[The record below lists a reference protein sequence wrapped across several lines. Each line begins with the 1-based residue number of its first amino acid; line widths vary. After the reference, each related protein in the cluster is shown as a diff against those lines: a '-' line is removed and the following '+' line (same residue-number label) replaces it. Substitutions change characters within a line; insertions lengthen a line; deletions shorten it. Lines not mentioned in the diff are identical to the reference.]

1 MSTPVVAG
9 LVVVGIAVWWYGEY
23 RNRGDASRWPPLK
36 GLWLLPAAVFRAAVR
51 AMWANRWLAL
61 CLLLISWL
69 SLVERN
75 VALARL
81 MAEFRRGRPS
91 AMGVGAPGGSL
102 LDFGGSVL
110 RDPGWVRQLLP
121 RISEDLCGVSYGP
134 LVGAALLV
142 AFAVAML
149 GLICRPPACLP
160 DSGKQAAVWPM
171 LVSLLGAAVFAIQL
185 VAPQPSFGTA
195 VPGSIF
201 LHSAP
206 AGFAISLLMPFA
218 LGPVSAAL
226 LSLLHQAVTEGV
238 ARMSPALQAAVRAW
252 PQVGAM
258 WLLLTWPTALLL
270 ISAGAPRGG
279 AWASP
284 IDPITMV
291 WALQAVWQWAVVLV
305 AFLPWVLLESNLQFW
320 PAVVRSIEL
329 VDHQGGRLI
338 ALLPGYAIVMVPA
351 WVLAGYA
358 GAIARV
364 STLAWHP
371 GHLAQPLLSVFS
383 SFCMVAIYLQ
393 LRDADA
399 ARGYAAVAEADDEG
413 ADVRP
418 GEAAGDIQT

>member
-1 MSTPVVAG
+1 VVAG
-9 LVVVGIAVWWYGEY
+9 LVVVGIAVWWFGEY
-23 RNRGDASRWPPLK
+23 RSRGGASRWPPLS
-36 GLWLLPAAVFRAAVR
+36 GLWLLPAAVFRVAVR

-69 SLVERN
+69 SVVERN
-75 VALARL
+75 AALQRL
-81 MAEFRRGRPS
+81 MAESRRAHPS
-91 AMGVGAPGGSL
+91 AGGIGVPGGSL

-121 RISEDLCGVSYGP
+121 RISEDLYGASYGP
-134 LVGAALLV
+134 LIGVVLLG
-142 AFAVAML
+142 AFAVVML
-149 GLICRPPACLP
+149 LLICRPPAWLP
-160 DSGKQAAVWPM
+160 DSDKQAAVWPM
-171 LVSLLGAAVFAIQL
+171 LVSLLGAVVFAIRL
-185 VAPQPSFGTA
+185 LDPYPVLGSVVPPS
-195 VPGSIF
+195 SF
-201 LHSAP
+201 LHSVP
-206 AGFAISLLMPFA
+206 VEFATALLMPFA

-226 LSLLHQAVTEGV
+226 LSLVHQAVTEGV
-238 ARMSPALQAAVRAW
+238 ARMSPALQASVRAW

-258 WLLLTWPTALLL
+258 WLLLTWPTALFL

-279 AWASP
+279 AGESS
-284 IDPITMV
+284 IDPMTMV

-305 AFLPWVLLESNLQFW
+305 AFLPWVLLESRLQFW
-320 PAVVRSIEL
+320 PAVIKTIEL

-399 ARGYAAVAEADDEG
+399 AREDTAVAEADDEG